1 VPYFGELIHCFGEK
15 KNNNKKKRKKK
26 RKYSAME

>member
-15 KNNNKKKRKKK
+15 KNNKKKKRKKK